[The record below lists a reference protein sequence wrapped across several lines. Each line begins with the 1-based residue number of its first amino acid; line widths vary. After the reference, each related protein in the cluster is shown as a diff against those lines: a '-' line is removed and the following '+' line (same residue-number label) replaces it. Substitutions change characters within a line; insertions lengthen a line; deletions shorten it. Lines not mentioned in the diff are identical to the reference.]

1 VAYAISMSVLPP
13 HFRDEKENNSVGE
26 VSRLLI
32 SIHDILVELQA
43 QKFMSVEVRNL
54 IEEKRREGLGA
65 CCDKFCVEVNCF
77 YENCTEYPKKWKLR
91 MWMELNLHTTVRQCK
106 ISAEVSHKRVYFH

>member
-1 VAYAISMSVLPP
+1 MDKNFLEIEMSKIYLWHTQSLWVFCHHTFELE
-13 HFRDEKENNSVGE
+13 RKKNSVGE

-43 QKFMSVEVRNL
+43 QKFTSLEVSNL

-65 CCDKFCVEVNCF
+65 GCDEFCVEVNCF
-77 YENCTEYPKKWKLR
+77 YENCIEYPKKWMLQ
-91 MWMELNLHTTVRQCK
+91 V
-106 ISAEVSHKRVYFH
+106 